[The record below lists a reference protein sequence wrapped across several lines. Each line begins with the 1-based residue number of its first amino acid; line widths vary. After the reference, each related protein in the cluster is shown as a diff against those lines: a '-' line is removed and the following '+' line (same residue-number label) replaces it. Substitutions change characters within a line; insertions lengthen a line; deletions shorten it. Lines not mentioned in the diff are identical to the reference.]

1 MAQDNQKRGKHA
13 RLPEQPDSNRQTPPT
28 GASRPEFNRQPGI
41 RPVVMPQQRGGR
53 ASSAQSY
60 DRSLYGSGQGAAR
73 PKKKGSRARKVLLGI
88 LAAFLV
94 LVIGAAA
101 AVALYLNSLNSAISI
116 KDSDEAMEI
125 KEALQAPVA
134 SSNPNEADAYY
145 TLLIGSD
152 ARSGDTASR
161 SDVLILA
168 RVVPSEGKVTMV
180 SIPRDT
186 KVEIPGYGT
195 QKINAAYAYGGV
207 AGAVKAV
214 SEFAGVP
221 ITHYAEVH
229 FQELEDLVDILGG
242 VYVDVPVS
250 NDQTGA
256 SNTGVQLSAGYQL
269 LNGEQALALARERYG
284 YARGDFQRADNQ
296 RLVATAIMKQV
307 LQTPSLEMP
316 STIQR
321 LAACVTTDMSVTDI
335 ISLAQAYRS
344 AGDLTVY
351 SALAPSSTATI
362 DGVSYV
368 ITDEAA
374 WKTMMQK
381 VDAGED
387 PGK

>member
-1 MAQDNQKRGKHA
+1 
-13 RLPEQPDSNRQTPPT
+13 
-28 GASRPEFNRQPGI
+28 
-41 RPVVMPQQRGGR
+41 MPQQRGGGVP
-53 ASSAQSY
+53 SVQGY
-60 DRSLYGSGQGAAR
+60 DRSQYGAGR
-73 PKKKGSRARKVLLGI
+73 PKKKAPRARKVALGV
-88 LAAFLV
+88 LVAVLV
-94 LVIGAAA
+94 LVVGAGAAA
-101 AVALYLNSLNSAISI
+101 ALYLNSLNDAISI

-125 KEALQAPVA
+125 REALQAPAA
-134 SSNPNEADAYY
+134 SSNPRETDAYY

-168 RVVPSEGKVTMV
+168 RTVPSEGKVTMV

-214 SEFAGVP
+214 SEFAGAP

-229 FQELEDLVDILGG
+229 FQELESLVDILGG

-256 SNTGVQLSAGYQL
+256 SNTGIQLSAGYQL
-269 LNGEQALALARERYG
+269 LDGEQALAFARERYG

-307 LQTPSLEMP
+307 LQTPALEMP
-316 STIQR
+316 SIVQR
-321 LAACVTTDMSVTDI
+321 LASCVTTDMSVTDVI
-335 ISLAQAYRS
+335 GLAQAYRS

-351 SALAPSSTATI
+351 SALAPSSTETI

-374 WKTMMQK
+374 WRAMMQK

>member
-1 MAQDNQKRGKHA
+1 MGQNNERRGKHA
-13 RLPEQPDSNRQTPPT
+13 RLPEQPDSNRRMPSA
-28 GASRPEFNRQPGI
+28 GAPRSEFNHRPGI
-41 RPVVMPQQRGGR
+41 RPVVMPQQREGGVP
-53 ASSAQSY
+53 SVQGY
-60 DRSLYGSGQGAAR
+60 DRSRYGAGR
-73 PKKKGSRARKVLLGI
+73 PKKKASRARKVALGV
-88 LAAFLV
+88 LVAVLV
-94 LVIGAAA
+94 LVVGAGAAA
-101 AVALYLNSLNSAISI
+101 ALYLNSLNDAISI

-125 KEALQAPVA
+125 REALQAPAA
-134 SSNPNEADAYY
+134 SSNPRETDAYY

-168 RVVPSEGKVTMV
+168 RTVPSEGKVTMV

-186 KVEIPGYGT
+186 KVEISGYGT

-207 AGAVKAV
+207 AGAVKAA

-229 FQELEDLVDILGG
+229 FQELESLVDILGG

-256 SNTGVQLSAGYQL
+256 SNTGIQLSAGYQL
-269 LNGEQALALARERYG
+269 LDGEQALAFARERYG

-307 LQTPSLEMP
+307 LQTPALEMP
-316 STIQR
+316 SIVQR
-321 LAACVTTDMSVTDI
+321 LASCVTTDMSVTDVI
-335 ISLAQAYRS
+335 GLAQAYRS

-351 SALAPSSTATI
+351 SALAPSSTETI

-374 WKTMMQK
+374 WRAMMQK

>member
-1 MAQDNQKRGKHA
+1 M
-13 RLPEQPDSNRQTPPT
+13 
-28 GASRPEFNRQPGI
+28 
-41 RPVVMPQQRGGR
+41 
-53 ASSAQSY
+53 
-60 DRSLYGSGQGAAR
+60 
-73 PKKKGSRARKVLLGI
+73 
-88 LAAFLV
+88 
-94 LVIGAAA
+94 
-101 AVALYLNSLNSAISI
+101 
-116 KDSDEAMEI
+116 
-125 KEALQAPVA
+125 
-134 SSNPNEADAYY
+134 
-145 TLLIGSD
+145 
-152 ARSGDTASR
+152 
-161 SDVLILA
+161 LILA
-168 RVVPSEGKVTMV
+168 RTVPSEGKVTMV

-186 KVEIPGYGT
+186 KVEISGYGT

-207 AGAVKAV
+207 AGAVKAA

-229 FQELEDLVDILGG
+229 FQELESLVDILGG

-256 SNTGVQLSAGYQL
+256 SNTGIQLSAGYQL
-269 LNGEQALALARERYG
+269 LDGEQALAFARERYG

-307 LQTPSLEMP
+307 LQTPALEMP
-316 STIQR
+316 SIVQR
-321 LAACVTTDMSVTDI
+321 LASCVTTDMSVTDVI
-335 ISLAQAYRS
+335 GLAQAYRS

-351 SALAPSSTATI
+351 SALAPSSTETI

-374 WKTMMQK
+374 WRAMMQK